1 MALQVWLPFTDGT
14 LKQQGLNNASATVGG
29 TVNLTNAGKLGKC
42 ATIGTAAGGITLP
55 ASTMTSFTE
64 CSIAFWIKII
74 SWNTSYAT
82 FFQAGLGSTPWNNY
96 IFGILRNNQNSNLCF
111 TLTNSNGSSSQ
122 ASYVT
127 SNLNTGQWYHLVF
140 TYKAGT
146 ICTYI
151 DGLLDKTYST
161 TYVPNFAGITHI
173 SIGRCTNNSGYQTNC
188 GLNDFRIYDHCLS
201 KIEVKQLSQGLVLH
215 YPLNRQGFGQENLL
229 LNTSLEKTGASN
241 SAQWFRWN
249 VANPMLATNH
259 IYTLSFDAKM
269 SNGTDVFYIGWANN
283 DSTQI
288 TMQEGVK
295 VTNEYKRYSFTG
307 QTTKTNIN
315 AFVISNY
322 KGYGRGNGNNTT
334 GVLSIKNIKLE
345 EGSIATPW
353 CPNSSDTLATTIG
366 LNGTT
371 EYDISGFC
379 NNGTRV
385 GTFEWSSDTPKY
397 SVSTVFNASHPDYI
411 KIPYTNYAIQEA
423 KEMTWSIW
431 AYDDDWS
438 TYSGRIYSCTEGGG
452 VNIEESS
459 STLNWAVNM
468 YTAADYSTYA
478 YQGYCSINKASLS
491 SGWHMFTWV
500 YTTTGTKVYVDGVLK
515 STVDINSYGIH
526 FANTALYLGAE
537 AQGETTTT
545 GYYLTGKLSD
555 FRIYATALS
564 AADVKSLYQNNAAID
579 SDGTIHGKIRD

>member
-259 IYTLSFDAKM
+259 AYTLSFDAKM

-353 CPNSSDTLATTIG
+353 CPNSSDALATTMG
-366 LNGTT
+366 LNSNI
-371 EYDISGFC
+371 EYDCSGFC
-379 NNGTRV
+379 NNGTRT
-385 GTFEWSSDTPKY
+385 GTFSWTSDTPKY
-397 SVSTVFNASHPDYI
+397 AVSQYFNGSSYILTDSGTFSWFGFDKCTVAVWMKPSSTPSSWAGTFGIAHDNSSSNKSFVI
-411 KIPYTNYAIQEA
+411 GNY
-423 KEMTWSIW
+423 
-431 AYDDDWS
+431 
-438 TYSGRIYSCTEGGG
+438 GGKFTMQSANG
-452 VNIEESS
+452 GWVNIQS
-459 STLNWAVNM
+459 STLPIDEWHHCVATLDGTTIKMYFDGELVNTYTINWG
-468 YTAADYSTYA
+468 STTV
-478 YQGYCSINKASLS
+478 ASDTRVQVGNDLPGS
-491 SGWHMFTWV
+491 NEI
-500 YTTTGTKVYVDGVLK
+500 YY
-515 STVDINSYGIH
+515 
-526 FANTALYLGAE
+526 
-537 AQGETTTT
+537 
-545 GYYLTGKLSD
+545 GYYSD
-555 FRIYATALS
+555 ARIYATALS
-564 AADVKSLYQNNAAID
+564 ASDVKSLYQNCATID
-579 SDGTIHGKIRD
+579 PDGTIRGQIRS